1 MAIHYNAG
9 SQTLNIV
16 IIAGHVNS
24 LIAFIM
30 IQSDRDGRLE
40 AFHAAS
46 ASINVAMPHYSLYSR
61 RGEL

>member
-24 LIAFIM
+24 LIAFM

-46 ASINVAMPHYSLYSR
+46 VSINVAMPHYSLYGR